1 MLESAR
7 DSHVGGDH
15 KWQAGRV
22 QEKLEQ
28 EVVFNDGVVSD
39 NWKECGSGDHESSPE
54 RNHPG
59 SGGSKGRTVQEDVD
73 KVALLIGAARKPAVA
88 FRVVSCPVL

>member
-28 EVVFNDGVVSD
+28 EVVFNDGEVSD
-39 NWKECGSGDHESSPE
+39 DWKE
-54 RNHPG
+54 
-59 SGGSKGRTVQEDVD
+59 
-73 KVALLIGAARKPAVA
+73 
-88 FRVVSCPVL
+88 